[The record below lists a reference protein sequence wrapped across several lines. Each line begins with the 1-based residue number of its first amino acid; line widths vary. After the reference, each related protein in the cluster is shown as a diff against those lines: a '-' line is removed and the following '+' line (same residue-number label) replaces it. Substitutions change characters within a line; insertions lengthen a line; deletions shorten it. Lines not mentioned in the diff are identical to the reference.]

1 LIFICDNTI
10 IPRFVD
16 NFIKNVDRE
25 RGSYI
30 VKQLT
35 ILKGLIMKTISAKDF
50 SSLINVSPHLI
61 YKIIKEHNLS
71 VVPLGNKNALPP
83 ESIRKIL
90 ELRGFKFKKHN
101 SKPLVINV
109 FGMKGGIGKTSIA
122 TALAEGSSRLGFR
135 VLAVDLD
142 MQGNLTQSFNMKK
155 HGQPVL
161 YHVIVGDK
169 NIKDVIIPVTPNLH
183 LLPSSLDNSQIEHV
197 LNSKQS
203 INITNFFDEM
213 FDSIMSD
220 YDLIVIDCPPSIH
233 KITVCASC
241 FATENL
247 IPINADID
255 SFDGVVMTVSEIE
268 KIERSFKNLSIKIN
282 YKIIFNKYDARE
294 KLSLNIMGSISERK
308 NLKDNLLPIVIRTNT
323 AFKNTKADG
332 EYIFDSKKSTAKEDC
347 FSLISELTGL
357 TDWLARGKSNI
368 RDLESTVA

>member
-1 LIFICDNTI
+1 
-10 IPRFVD
+10 
-16 NFIKNVDRE
+16 
-25 RGSYI
+25 
-30 VKQLT
+30 
-35 ILKGLIMKTISAKDF
+35 MKTISTKDF
-50 SSLINVSPHLI
+50 SALINVSPHLI
-61 YKIIKEHNLS
+61 YKLIKEHNLPI
-71 VVPLGNKNALPP
+71 VPQGNKNALPP
-83 ESIRKIL
+83 ETVRRLLS
-90 ELRGFKFKKHN
+90 LRGFKFKKN
-101 SKPLVINV
+101 SNDPYIINV

-122 TALAEGSSRLGFR
+122 TAFAEGASRLGFK
-135 VLAVDLD
+135 VLAIDLD

-161 YHVIVGDK
+161 YHAIIGDK
-169 NIKDVIIPVTPNLH
+169 NIKDVVVTVTPNLH

-213 FDSIMSD
+213 LEPIRNQ

-268 KIERSFKNLSIKIN
+268 KIEKSFKNLLIKIN
-282 YKIIFNKYDARE
+282 FKIIFNKYDARE
-294 KLSLNIMGSISERK
+294 KLSLNIMSAISERK

-323 AFKNTKADG
+323 SFKNTKADG
-332 EYIFDSKKSTAKEDC
+332 EYIFDAKKSTAKEDC
-347 FSLISELTGL
+347 FALISELTGL
-357 TDWLARGKSNI
+357 SDWLAKGKSNAMAKE
-368 RDLESTVA
+368 LESAAV

>member
-1 LIFICDNTI
+1 MIFICDNTI

>member
-1 LIFICDNTI
+1 MNTI
-10 IPRFVD
+10 
-16 NFIKNVDRE
+16 
-25 RGSYI
+25 S
-30 VKQLT
+30 T
-35 ILKGLIMKTISAKDF
+35 KDF

-61 YKIIKEHNLS
+61 YKLIKDHNLD
-71 VVPLGNKNALPP
+71 VVPIGNKNALPP
-83 ESIRKIL
+83 NTIRKIL
-90 ELRGFKFKKHN
+90 ELRGFVFKRKID
-101 SKPLVINV
+101 KPCIINV

-122 TALAEGSSRLGFR
+122 TAFAEGASRLGFN
-135 VLAVDLD
+135 VLAIDLD

-155 HGQPVL
+155 NGQPVL
-161 YHVIVGDK
+161 YHAIIGDK
-169 NIKDVIIPVTPNLH
+169 DIRDVILPVTSNLH

-197 LNSKQS
+197 LNSKQT

-213 FDSIMSD
+213 LESVKNK

-268 KIERSFKNLSIKIN
+268 KIERSFKNLAIKIN

-294 KLSLNIMGSISERK
+294 KLSLNIMAAISERK
-308 NLKDNLLPIVIRTNT
+308 NLKENLLPIVIRTNT

-347 FSLISELTGL
+347 FALISELLGIS
-357 TDWLARGKSNI
+357 DWLLNVKSHTPS
-368 RDLESTVA
+368 RDIGHAIA

>member
-1 LIFICDNTI
+1 
-10 IPRFVD
+10 
-16 NFIKNVDRE
+16 
-25 RGSYI
+25 
-30 VKQLT
+30 
-35 ILKGLIMKTISAKDF
+35 MKTINTKDF
-50 SSLINVSPHLI
+50 SSLINVSPHVI
-61 YKIIKEHNLS
+61 YKLLKEYNLP

-83 ESIRKIL
+83 ETVRRIL
-90 ELRGFKFKKHN
+90 ELRGYKFKN
-101 SKPLVINV
+101 NPEQPTIINV

-122 TALAEGSSRLGFR
+122 TALAEGASRLGFN
-135 VLAVDLD
+135 VLAIDLD

-161 YHVIVGDK
+161 YHAIVGDK
-169 NIKDVIIPVTPNLH
+169 DITDVIVPITPNLH

-203 INITNFFDEM
+203 INITNFFNEM
-213 FDSIMSD
+213 LDPIKNQ

-268 KIERSFKNLSIKIN
+268 KIERSFKNLLMKIS
-282 YKIIFNKYDARE
+282 YKIVFNKYDARE
-294 KLSLNIMGSISERK
+294 KLSLHIMGAISERQ
-308 NLKDNLLPIVIRTNT
+308 NLKENLLPVVIRTNT

-332 EYIFDSKKSTAKEDC
+332 EYIFDANKSTAKEDC
-347 FSLISELTGL
+347 FSLICELTGL
-357 TDWLARGKSNI
+357 SSWVEKGKSS
-368 RDLESTVA
+368 STIKDNEGVFA

>member
-1 LIFICDNTI
+1 
-10 IPRFVD
+10 
-16 NFIKNVDRE
+16 
-25 RGSYI
+25 
-30 VKQLT
+30 
-35 ILKGLIMKTISAKDF
+35 MKTISTKDF
-50 SSLINVSPHLI
+50 SSLINVSPHSI
-61 YKIIKEHNLS
+61 YKLIKENNLP

-83 ESIRKIL
+83 ETVRKIL
-90 ELRGFKFKKHN
+90 ELRGFKYKKDLN
-101 SKPLVINV
+101 PIIINV

-122 TALAEGSSRLGFR
+122 TALAEGSSRLGAN
-135 VLAVDLD
+135 VLAIDLD
-142 MQGNLTQSFNMKK
+142 MQANLTQSFNMKR

-161 YHVIVGDK
+161 YHAIVGDK
-169 NIKDVIIPVTPNLH
+169 DIKEVIVPVTPNLH

-203 INITNFFDEM
+203 INITNFFNEM
-213 FDSIMSD
+213 LEPIKNQ

-268 KIERSFKNLSIKIN
+268 KIEKSFKNIQMKIN

-294 KLSLNIMGSISERK
+294 KLSLNIMGAISERP
-308 NLKDNLLPIVIRTNT
+308 NLKENLLPVVIRTNT

-332 EYIFDSKKSTAKEDC
+332 EYIFDLPKSTAKEDC
-347 FSLISELTGL
+347 FSLITELTGISH
-357 TDWLARGKSNI
+357 WVSNSKSGYTAKEA
-368 RDLESTVA
+368 DGVYA

>member
-1 LIFICDNTI
+1 
-10 IPRFVD
+10 
-16 NFIKNVDRE
+16 
-25 RGSYI
+25 
-30 VKQLT
+30 
-35 ILKGLIMKTISAKDF
+35 MKTISAKDF

-61 YKIIKEHNLS
+61 YKIIKEHNLP

-83 ESIRKIL
+83 ESVREIL
-90 ELRGFKFKKHN
+90 ELRGFKFKSKN
-101 SKPLVINV
+101 AKPLVINV

-122 TALAEGSSRLGFR
+122 TALAEGSSRLGSR

-161 YHVIVGDK
+161 YNVILGDN
-169 NIKDVIIPVTPNLH
+169 NIKDVIVPVTSNLH

-197 LNSKQS
+197 LNSKQA

-213 FDSIMSD
+213 FEPIMND
-220 YDLIVIDCPPSIH
+220 YDLIIIDCPPSIH
-233 KITVCASC
+233 KITVCAAC

-268 KIERSFKNLSIKIN
+268 KIEKAFKNLSIKIN
-282 YKIIFNKYDARE
+282 YKIVFNKYDARE
-294 KLSLNIMGSISERK
+294 KLSLNVMGSISERK

-332 EYIFDSKKSTAKEDC
+332 EYIFDLKKSTAKEDC
-347 FSLISELTGL
+347 FSLISELIGL
-357 TDWLARGKSNI
+357 TDWLSRGKSGSNI
-368 RDLESTVA
+368 KDHENSVA

>member
-1 LIFICDNTI
+1 
-10 IPRFVD
+10 
-16 NFIKNVDRE
+16 
-25 RGSYI
+25 
-30 VKQLT
+30 
-35 ILKGLIMKTISAKDF
+35 MKTTSTKDF

-61 YKIIKEHNLS
+61 YKLIKEHNLP

-83 ESIRKIL
+83 ETVRKLL
-90 ELRGFKFKKHN
+90 EIRGFNFKKN
-101 SKPLVINV
+101 SNKTSVINV

-122 TALAEGSSRLGFR
+122 TALAEGASRLGFR

-161 YHVIVGDK
+161 YHAINDDVKIQDVIVK
-169 NIKDVIIPVTPNLH
+169 VTHNLH

-203 INITNFFDEM
+203 INITNFFDDLFEP
-213 FDSIMSD
+213 IKNE

-268 KIERSFKNLSIKIN
+268 KIERAFKNLAIKIS

-294 KLSLNIMGSISERK
+294 KLSLNIMGAISERK
-308 NLKDNLLPIVIRTNT
+308 NLKDHLLPIVIRTNT
-323 AFKNTKADG
+323 AFKNTKSDG
-332 EYIFDSKKSTAKEDC
+332 EYIFDLNKSTAKEDC
-347 FSLISELTGL
+347 FTLISELTGL
-357 TDWLARGKSNI
+357 SDWVAQGKSNTKA
-368 RDLESTVA
+368 LEEAVI

>member
-1 LIFICDNTI
+1 
-10 IPRFVD
+10 
-16 NFIKNVDRE
+16 
-25 RGSYI
+25 
-30 VKQLT
+30 
-35 ILKGLIMKTISAKDF
+35 MKTISAKDF

-61 YKIIKEHNLS
+61 YKIIKEHNLP

-83 ESIRKIL
+83 ESVREIL
-90 ELRGFKFKKHN
+90 ELRGFKFKSKN
-101 SKPLVINV
+101 AKPLVINV

-122 TALAEGSSRLGFR
+122 TALAEGSSRLGSR

-161 YHVIVGDK
+161 YNVILGDK
-169 NIKDVIIPVTPNLH
+169 NIKEVIVPVTSNLH

-197 LNSKQS
+197 LNSKQA

-213 FDSIMSD
+213 FEPIMND
-220 YDLIVIDCPPSIH
+220 YDLIIIDCPPSIH
-233 KITVCASC
+233 KITVCAAC

-268 KIERSFKNLSIKIN
+268 KIEKAFKNLSIKIN
-282 YKIIFNKYDARE
+282 YKIVFNKYDARE
-294 KLSLNIMGSISERK
+294 KLSLNVMGSISERK

-332 EYIFDSKKSTAKEDC
+332 EYIFDLKKSTAKEDC
-347 FSLISELTGL
+347 FSLISELIGL
-357 TDWLARGKSNI
+357 TDWLSRGKSGSNI
-368 RDLESTVA
+368 KDHENSVA

>member
-1 LIFICDNTI
+1 
-10 IPRFVD
+10 
-16 NFIKNVDRE
+16 
-25 RGSYI
+25 
-30 VKQLT
+30 
-35 ILKGLIMKTISAKDF
+35 MKTISTKDF

-61 YKIIKEHNLS
+61 YKLIKEHNLP

-83 ESIRKIL
+83 DSIRRIL
-90 ELRGFKFKKHN
+90 EMRGFKYKLKDPN
-101 SKPLVINV
+101 PMIINV

-122 TALAEGSSRLGFR
+122 TAFAEGSSRLGFR
-135 VLAVDLD
+135 VLAIDLD

-169 NIKDVIIPVTPNLH
+169 TIEDVILPVTPNLH

-213 FDSIMSD
+213 LDSVMSD

-282 YKIIFNKYDARE
+282 YKIVFNKYDARE

-308 NLKDNLLPIVIRTNT
+308 NLRDNLLPIVIRTNT

-347 FSLISELTGL
+347 YALISELTGIN
-357 TDWLARGKSNI
+357 DWVNRGKSNSSI
-368 RDLESTVA
+368 KDVESVVS